1 VAGEAEEQSSGQED
15 GGKRI
20 MTGILAG
27 LRIVEGSAFI
37 AAPLG
42 GMTLAQLGADVIRF
56 DDIRG
61 GLDSDR
67 WPVTKDGRSLY
78 WAGLNKGKRSIAVD
92 LRNPKGRELL
102 TALITAPGEGAGIF
116 TTNMPARGWL
126 SYDELRKK
134 RADLIALNIMGT
146 RDGAAQV
153 DYTVNAITGFP
164 MVTGP
169 ANHRGP
175 VNAVA
180 PPWDLA
186 TAYAGAMALL
196 AAERHRRLTGQGQ
209 RIVLPLQDMALAATS
224 ALGYL
229 GEAAI
234 NDVDRPR
241 LGNEI
246 FGTFGRDFRT
256 KDGKYVVICIFSDR
270 HVDALAKAGGFARA
284 FAAVEKEKGVDLKT
298 DAGRWTAR
306 AELCAIIEPW
316 VAAHT
321 AGEVGAVLKEAG
333 ALWAPYM
340 TFRELLQDKDA
351 VHDNPLFTVI
361 DQPGIGRY
369 PVAATPLQF
378 GAAPRDA
385 PRPAPLLGQHTDE
398 ILSGILGLPAH
409 EIARLHD
416 EKIVAGPR

>member
-1 VAGEAEEQSSGQED
+1 
-15 GGKRI
+15 

-42 GMTLAQLGADVIRF
+42 GMTLGQLGADVIRF
-56 DDIRG
+56 DDIKG

-67 WPVTKDGRSLY
+67 WPVTDEGKSIY

-92 LRNPKGRELL
+92 LRSPKGRDLL

-126 SYDELRKK
+126 AFEALSRK
-134 RADLIALNIMGT
+134 RADLIALNIVGA
-146 RDGAAQV
+146 RDGSAHV
-153 DYTVNAITGFP
+153 DYTVNAVTGFP

-169 ANHRGP
+169 VGHGGP

-186 TAYAGAMALL
+186 TAYAGAMAIL

-224 ALGYL
+224 ALGYI
-229 GEAAI
+229 GEAVV
-234 NDVDRPR
+234 NQVDRPR
-241 LGNEI
+241 FGNEI

-256 KDGKYVVICIFSDR
+256 SDGRAVMICIFSDR
-270 HVDALAKAGGFARA
+270 HVDALAAAGGFKEA
-284 FAAVEKEKGVDLKT
+284 FAAIESKTGQDLKS
-298 DAGRWTAR
+298 DAGRWNAR
-306 AELCAIIEPW
+306 HHLVAVIEPW

-321 AGEVGAVLKEAG
+321 ADEVATALKNAG
-333 ALWAPYM
+333 ALWAPYK
-340 TFRELLQDKDA
+340 TFRELSRDREL
-351 VHDNPLFTVI
+351 VEDNPMFTVL

-369 PVAATPLQF
+369 PVAASPLQF
-378 GAAPRDA
+378 GAAQRLP
-385 PRPAPLLGQHTDE
+385 PKPAPVLGQHTDE

-416 EKIVAGPR
+416 EKVVGGPRT

>member
-1 VAGEAEEQSSGQED
+1 
-15 GGKRI
+15 

-56 DDIRG
+56 DDIHG

-67 WPVTKDGRSLY
+67 WPVTKDGRSIY

-92 LRNPKGRELL
+92 LRNPRGRELL
-102 TALITAPGEGAGIF
+102 SALIAAPGEGGGIF

-126 SYDELRKK
+126 SYEELSKK
-134 RADLIALNIMGT
+134 RSDLIALNIVGDRHGT
-146 RDGAAQV
+146 ANV

-164 MVTGP
+164 MVTG
-169 ANHRGP
+169 AVGQQGP

-186 TAYAGAMALL
+186 TAYAGAMAIL
-196 AAERHRRLTGQGQ
+196 AAERHRRITGKGQ

-224 ALGYL
+224 ALGYI
-229 GEAAI
+229 GEAVI
-234 NDVDRPR
+234 NQVDRPR
-241 LGNEI
+241 YGNEI

-256 KDGKYVVICIFSDR
+256 KDGRWAMICIFSDR
-270 HVDALAKAGGFARA
+270 HVDALAEAGGFRDA
-284 FAAVEKEKGVDLKT
+284 FARIEKEQGVDLKT

-306 AELCAIIEPW
+306 AALIGVIEPW
-316 VAAHT
+316 VAGLT
-321 AGEVGAVLKEAG
+321 ADEVSAKLKKAG
-333 ALWAPYM
+333 ALWAPYL
-340 TFRELLQDKDA
+340 TFRELANDRDA
-351 VHDNPLFTVI
+351 VHDNPMFTVL

-378 GAAPRDA
+378 GALPREAPVV
-385 PRPAPLLGQHTDE
+385 APLLGQHTDE
-398 ILSGILGLPAH
+398 ILSGILGLPGH

-416 EKIVAGPR
+416 DGVVAGPG

>member
-1 VAGEAEEQSSGQED
+1 
-15 GGKRI
+15 

-56 DDIRG
+56 DDIAG

-67 WPVTKDGRSLY
+67 WPVTKDGTSIY

-102 TALITAPGEGAGIF
+102 TALIAAPGEGAGIF

-126 SYDELRKK
+126 SYEELAKR
-134 RADLIALNIMGT
+134 RADLIALNIVGDRHGT
-146 RDGAAQV
+146 ANV

-164 MVTGP
+164 MVSGP
-169 ANHRGP
+169 VGHDRP

-186 TAYAGAMALL
+186 TAYAGALAIL
-196 AAERHRRLTGQGQ
+196 AAERHRRLTGKGQ

-224 ALGYL
+224 ALGYI
-229 GEAAI
+229 GEAVV
-234 NDVDRPR
+234 NRVDRPR
-241 LGNEI
+241 YGNEI

-256 KDGKYVVICIFSDR
+256 KDGRHVMICIFSDR
-270 HVDALAKAGGFARA
+270 HVDALAAAGGFAEA
-284 FAAVEKEKGVDLKT
+284 FARLETEAGVDLKT
-298 DAGRWTAR
+298 DAGRWNAR
-306 AELCAIIEPW
+306 ASLCAVIEPW

-321 AGEVGAVLKEAG
+321 ADEVSAALRKAG
-333 ALWAPYM
+333 ALWAPYL
-340 TFRELLQDKDA
+340 TFRELAADRDA
-351 VHDNPLFTVI
+351 VRDNPMFTVI
-361 DQPGIGRY
+361 DQPGIGAY
-369 PVAATPLQF
+369 PVAASPLQF
-378 GAAPRDA
+378 GSFTREA
-385 PRPAPLLGQHTDE
+385 PRPAPRLGQHTDE
-398 ILSGILGLPAH
+398 ILSGILGLPDH
-409 EIARLHD
+409 EIARLRD
-416 EKIVAGPR
+416 ARVVGGPK

>member
-1 VAGEAEEQSSGQED
+1 
-15 GGKRI
+15 

-56 DDIRG
+56 DDIKG

-67 WPVTKDGRSLY
+67 WPVTKDGRSIY

-92 LRNPKGRELL
+92 LRNPRGRELL
-102 TALITAPGEGAGIF
+102 SALIAAPGEGGGIF

-126 SYDELRKK
+126 SYEELSKK
-134 RADLIALNIMGT
+134 RADLIALNIVGDRHGT
-146 RDGAAQV
+146 ANV

-164 MVTGP
+164 MVTG
-169 ANHRGP
+169 AVGQQGP

-186 TAYAGAMALL
+186 TAYAGAMAIL
-196 AAERHRRLTGQGQ
+196 AAERHRRITGKGQ

-224 ALGYL
+224 ALGYI
-229 GEAAI
+229 GEAVI
-234 NDVDRPR
+234 NQVDRPR
-241 LGNEI
+241 YGNEI

-256 KDGKYVVICIFSDR
+256 KDGRWAMICIFSDR
-270 HVDALAKAGGFARA
+270 HVDALAEAGGFKDA
-284 FAAVEKEKGVDLKT
+284 FARIEKEQGVDLKT

-306 AELCAIIEPW
+306 AALIGVIEPW
-316 VAAHT
+316 VAGLT
-321 AGEVGAVLKEAG
+321 ADEVSAKLKKAG
-333 ALWAPYM
+333 ALWAPYL
-340 TFRELLQDKDA
+340 TFRELANDRDT
-351 VHDNPLFTVI
+351 VHDNPMFTVL

-378 GAAPRDA
+378 GALPREAPVV
-385 PRPAPLLGQHTDE
+385 APLLGQHTDE
-398 ILSGILGLPAH
+398 ILSGILGLPGH

-416 EKIVAGPR
+416 DGVVAGPG

>member
-1 VAGEAEEQSSGQED
+1 
-15 GGKRI
+15 

-56 DDIRG
+56 DDIKG

-67 WPVTKDGRSLY
+67 WPVTKDGQSLY

-92 LRNPKGRELL
+92 LRSPKGRELL

-126 SYDELRKK
+126 SYEELRKK
-134 RADLIALNIMGT
+134 RADLIALNIVGT
-146 RDGAAQV
+146 RHGSAQV
-153 DYTVNAITGFP
+153 DYTVNSITGFP

-169 ANHRGP
+169 ASHQGP
-175 VNAVA
+175 VNSVA

-209 RIVLPLQDMALAATS
+209 RIVLPLQDIALAATS

-229 GEAAI
+229 GEAAV
-234 NDVDRPR
+234 NEVDRPR

-256 KDGKYVVICIFSDR
+256 KDGRYVMICIFSDR
-270 HVDALAKAGGFARA
+270 HVDALASAGGFAEA

-306 AELCAIIEPW
+306 AELCAVIEPW
-316 VAAHT
+316 VAARAADDVAT
-321 AGEVGAVLKEAG
+321 ALETAG
-333 ALWAPYM
+333 ALWAPYL
-340 TFRELLQDKDA
+340 TFRELLQDRDA

-361 DQPGIGRY
+361 DQPGIGSY
-369 PVAATPLQF
+369 PVAATPVQF
-378 GAAPRDA
+378 GAVSRERPK
-385 PRPAPLLGQHTDE
+385 PAPLLGQHTDE

-416 EKIVAGPR
+416 EKIVAGPK

>member
-1 VAGEAEEQSSGQED
+1 
-15 GGKRI
+15 

-56 DDIRG
+56 DHIEG
-61 GLDSDR
+61 GLDHDR
-67 WPVTKDGRSLY
+67 WPVTAEGRSIY

-92 LRNPKGRELL
+92 LRSPRGRELL
-102 TALITAPGEGAGIF
+102 TALIAAPGDGAGIF

-126 SYDELRKK
+126 AYEALAKK
-134 RADLIALNIMGT
+134 RGDLIALNIVGA
-146 RDGAAQV
+146 RDGAAHV

-169 ANHRGP
+169 VGHKGP

-224 ALGYL
+224 ALGYI
-229 GEAAI
+229 GEAVVNGVA
-234 NDVDRPR
+234 RPR

-256 KDGKYVVICIFSDR
+256 SDGRYVMICIFSDR
-270 HVDALAKAGGFARA
+270 HVDALAAAGGFAHD
-284 FAAVEKEKGVDLKT
+284 FARIEKEQGVDLKS

-306 AELCAIIEPW
+306 AALCAVIEPW
-316 VAAHT
+316 VASHT
-321 AGEVGAVLKEAG
+321 AAEIAAALKKAG
-333 ALWAPYM
+333 ALWSPYK
-340 TFRELLQDKDA
+340 TFRELAEDRDHVL
-351 VHDNPLFTVI
+351 DNPMFSVLE
-361 DQPGIGRY
+361 QPGIGRY
-369 PVAATPLQF
+369 PAAASPLQF
-378 GAAPRDA
+378 GAIPREP
-385 PRPAPLLGQHTDE
+385 PRPAPVLGQHTDE
-398 ILSGILGLPAH
+398 ILSGILGLPDH
-409 EIARLHD
+409 EIAKLHD
-416 EKIVAGPR
+416 QKVVAGPR

>member
-1 VAGEAEEQSSGQED
+1 
-15 GGKRI
+15 

-56 DDIRG
+56 DDIKG
-61 GLDSDR
+61 GLDNDR
-67 WPVTKDGRSLY
+67 WPITKDGRSIY

-92 LRNPKGRELL
+92 LRNPRGRELL

-126 SYDELRKK
+126 AYEELAKK
-134 RADLIALNIMGT
+134 RADLIALNIVGA
-146 RDGAAQV
+146 RDGSAHV

-169 ANHRGP
+169 AGHEGP

-186 TAYAGAMALL
+186 TAYAGAMAIL

-224 ALGYL
+224 ALGYI
-229 GEAAI
+229 GEAVV
-234 NDVDRPR
+234 NEVDRPR
-241 LGNEI
+241 FGNEI

-256 KDGKYVVICIFSDR
+256 KDGRFVMICIFSDR
-270 HVDALAKAGGFARA
+270 HVDALASAGGFASA
-284 FAAVEKEKGVDLKT
+284 FRRIETESGVDLKT
-298 DAGRWTAR
+298 DAGRWNAR
-306 AELCAIIEPW
+306 ERLCAVIEPW
-316 VAAHT
+316 VAART
-321 AGEVGAVLKEAG
+321 AADVGAALKKAG
-333 ALWAPYM
+333 ALWAPYQ
-340 TFRELLQDKDA
+340 TFRELATDKDA
-351 VHDNPLFTVI
+351 VRDNPLFTVL

-369 PVAATPLQF
+369 PVAASPLQF
-378 GAAPRDA
+378 GAVPRQLPKTAPV
-385 PRPAPLLGQHTDE
+385 LGQHTDE
-398 ILSGILGLPAH
+398 ILSAILGLPDH

-416 EKIVAGPR
+416 EKVVGGPR

>member
-1 VAGEAEEQSSGQED
+1 
-15 GGKRI
+15 

-56 DDIRG
+56 DDIKG

-67 WPVTKDGRSLY
+67 WPITKDGRSIY

-92 LRNPKGRELL
+92 LRNPRGRELL

-126 SYDELRKK
+126 SYEELSKK
-134 RADLIALNIMGT
+134 RADLIALNIVGA
-146 RDGAAQV
+146 RDGSAHV

-169 ANHRGP
+169 VGHDGP

-186 TAYAGAMALL
+186 TAYAGALAIV
-196 AAERHRRLTGQGQ
+196 AAERHRRMTGQGQ

-224 ALGYL
+224 ALGYI
-229 GEAAI
+229 GEAAV
-234 NDVDRPR
+234 NEVDRPR
-241 LGNEI
+241 FGNEI
-246 FGTFGRDFRT
+246 FGTFGRDFKT
-256 KDGKYVVICIFSDR
+256 KDGRFVMICIFSDR
-270 HVDALAKAGGFARA
+270 HVDALAEAGGFGEA
-284 FAAVEKEKGVDLKT
+284 FKKIEATKGVDLKT

-306 AELCAIIEPW
+306 AELCAVIEPW
-316 VAAHT
+316 VAAQT
-321 AGEVGAVLKEAG
+321 AAEVSAALKKAG
-333 ALWAPYM
+333 ALWAPYQ
-340 TFRELLQDKDA
+340 TFRELAADKA
-351 VHDNPLFTVI
+351 NVLDNPMFTVL

-369 PVAATPLQF
+369 PVAATPFQF
-378 GAAPRDA
+378 GAFERQPPRVAPT
-385 PRPAPLLGQHTDE
+385 LGQHTDE
-398 ILSGILGLPAH
+398 ILSGILGLSDR
-409 EIARLHD
+409 EIGKLHD
-416 EKIVAGPR
+416 DKVVGGPR

>member
-1 VAGEAEEQSSGQED
+1 
-15 GGKRI
+15 
-20 MTGILAG
+20 MTGMLAG

-56 DDIRG
+56 DDIHG

-67 WPVTKDGRSLY
+67 WPVTKDGRSIY

-92 LRNPKGRELL
+92 LRNPRGRELL
-102 TALITAPGEGAGIF
+102 AALITAPGEGAGIF

-126 SYDELRKK
+126 AHEELAKK
-134 RADLIALNIMGT
+134 RADLISLNIVGD
-146 RDGAAQV
+146 RHGGAHV

-164 MVTGP
+164 LVTGP
-169 ANHRGP
+169 VDHQGP

-186 TAYAGAMALL
+186 TAYAGAMAIL
-196 AAERHRRLTGQGQ
+196 AAERHRRLTGEGQ
-209 RIVLPLQDMALAATS
+209 RIMLPLQDMALAATS
-224 ALGYL
+224 ALGYI
-229 GEAAI
+229 GEAAVT
-234 NDVDRPR
+234 DVDRQR
-241 LGNEI
+241 HGNEI

-256 KDGKYVVICIFSDR
+256 RDGRWVMICIFSDR
-270 HVDALAKAGGFARA
+270 HVDALAAAGGFKDK
-284 FAAVEKEKGVDLKT
+284 FAEIERHRGVDLKT
-298 DAGRWTAR
+298 DAGRWLAR
-306 AELCAIIEPW
+306 AELCAVIEPW

-321 AGEVGAVLKEAG
+321 AADVGAALKKAG
-333 ALWAPYM
+333 ALWAPYQS
-340 TFRELLQDKDA
+340 FRELARDKEA
-351 VHDNPLFTVI
+351 VLDNPMFSVL

-378 GAAPRDA
+378 GAVTREP
-385 PRPAPLLGQHTDE
+385 PRPAPVLGQHTDE
-398 ILSGILGLPAH
+398 ILSGILGLPVH

-416 EKIVAGPR
+416 QKVVGGHG

>member
-1 VAGEAEEQSSGQED
+1 
-15 GGKRI
+15 

-56 DDIRG
+56 DDIQG

-67 WPVTKDGRSLY
+67 WPVTKDGKSIY

-92 LRNPKGRELL
+92 LRSPRGRELL

-126 SYDELRKK
+126 SYEELSKK
-134 RADLIALNIMGT
+134 RADLIALNIVGDRHGT
-146 RDGAAQV
+146 ANV

-164 MVTGP
+164 LVTGP
-169 ANHRGP
+169 VGHQGP

-186 TAYAGAMALL
+186 TAYAGAMAIL
-196 AAERHRRLTGQGQ
+196 AAERHRRMTGQGQ

-229 GEAAI
+229 GEAVV

-241 LGNEI
+241 YGNEI
-246 FGTFGRDFRT
+246 FGTFGRDFKT
-256 KDGKYVVICIFSDR
+256 KDGRWVMICIFSDR
-270 HVDALAKAGGFARA
+270 HVDALAEAGGFKEA
-284 FAAVEKEKGVDLKT
+284 FVRIEKEQGVDLKT
-298 DAGRWTAR
+298 DAGRWTSREA
-306 AELCAIIEPW
+306 LCAVIAPW
-316 VAAHT
+316 VAALS
-321 AGEVGAVLKEAG
+321 AAEVSEKLRKAG
-333 ALWAPYM
+333 ALWSPYLS
-340 TFRELLQDKDA
+340 FRELSRDRDA
-351 VHDNPLFTVI
+351 VQDNPMFTVL

-378 GAAPRDA
+378 GALPREKPKTAPV
-385 PRPAPLLGQHTDE
+385 LGQHTDE
-398 ILSGILGLPAH
+398 ILSDILGLPGH

-416 EKIVAGPR
+416 DRVVAGPR

>member
-1 VAGEAEEQSSGQED
+1 
-15 GGKRI
+15 

-42 GMTLAQLGADVIRF
+42 GMTLAQMGADVIRF
-56 DDIRG
+56 DDIEG
-61 GLDSDR
+61 GLDNDR
-67 WPVTKDGRSLY
+67 WPITKDGRSIY

-126 SYDELRKK
+126 AYEALSKK
-134 RADLIALNIMGT
+134 RADLIALNIVGA
-146 RDGAAQV
+146 RDGSAHV

-169 ANHRGP
+169 LAHEGP

-186 TAYAGAMALL
+186 TAYAGAMAIL
-196 AAERHRRLTGQGQ
+196 AAERHRRMTGQGQ

-224 ALGYL
+224 ALGYI
-229 GEAAI
+229 GEAVV
-234 NDVDRPR
+234 NEVDRPR
-241 LGNEI
+241 YGNEI

-256 KDGKYVVICIFSDR
+256 KDGRFVMICIFSDR
-270 HVDALAKAGGFARA
+270 HVDALASAGGFKQA
-284 FAAVEKEKGVDLKT
+284 FATIEKDTGFDLKT
-298 DAGRWTAR
+298 DAGRWHAR
-306 AELCAIIEPW
+306 DRLCAVIEQW

-321 AGEVGAVLKEAG
+321 AEEVGAALKQAG
-333 ALWAPYM
+333 ALWAPYK
-340 TFRELLQDKDA
+340 TFRELAADREA
-351 VHDNPLFTVI
+351 VLDNPLFTI
-361 DQPGIGRY
+361 LDQPGIGRY
-369 PVAATPLQF
+369 PVAASPLQF
-378 GAAPRDA
+378 GAVPRQPPRIAPR
-385 PRPAPLLGQHTDE
+385 LGQHTDE
-398 ILSGILGLPAH
+398 ILSGILGLPGH
-409 EIARLHD
+409 EIAKLHD
-416 EKIVAGPR
+416 QKIVAGPH

>member
-1 VAGEAEEQSSGQED
+1 
-15 GGKRI
+15 

-56 DDIRG
+56 DDIEG

-67 WPVTKDGRSLY
+67 WPITRDGRSIY
-78 WAGLNKGKRSIAVD
+78 WAGLNKGKRSIAVA
-92 LRNPKGRELL
+92 LRSPEGRALL
-102 TALITAPGEGAGIF
+102 TALVTAPGEGAGIF

-126 SYDELRKK
+126 AYEELAKK
-134 RADLIALNIMGT
+134 RADLIALNIVGA
-146 RDGAAQV
+146 RDGTAHV

-169 ANHRGP
+169 VAHEGP

-186 TAYAGAMALL
+186 TAYAGAMAIL
-196 AAERHRRLTGQGQ
+196 AAERHRRLTGEGQ
-209 RIVLPLQDMALAATS
+209 RIVLPLQDMALAVTS

-229 GEAAI
+229 GEAVI
-234 NDVDRPR
+234 NEVDRPR
-241 LGNEI
+241 FGNEI

-256 KDGKYVVICIFSDR
+256 RDGRYVMICIFSDR
-270 HVDALAKAGGFARA
+270 HVDALAKAGGFADA
-284 FAAVEKEKGVDLKT
+284 FARIERDKGLDLKT
-298 DAGRWTAR
+298 DAGRWLAR
-306 AELCAIIEPW
+306 AELCAVIEPW

-321 AGEVGAVLKEAG
+321 AEEISESLKAAG
-333 ALWAPYM
+333 ALWAPYQ
-340 TFRELLQDKDA
+340 TFRELAAD
-351 VHDNPLFTVI
+351 HDHVLANPMFTVL

-369 PVAATPLQF
+369 PVAASPLQF
-378 GAAPRDA
+378 GAVPRQ
-385 PRPAPLLGQHTDE
+385 PPQPAPLLGQHTDE
-398 ILSGILGLPAH
+398 ILAGILGLPDH

-416 EKIVAGPR
+416 RKVVAGPA

>member
-1 VAGEAEEQSSGQED
+1 
-15 GGKRI
+15 

-56 DDIRG
+56 DHIEG
-61 GLDSDR
+61 GLDNDR
-67 WPVTKDGRSLY
+67 WPVTRDGRSIY
-78 WAGLNKGKRSIAVD
+78 WAGLNKGKRSIAID
-92 LRNPKGRELL
+92 LRSPRGRELL
-102 TALITAPGEGAGIF
+102 AALITAPGDGAGIF

-126 SYDELRKK
+126 AYEELAKK
-134 RADLIALNIMGT
+134 RADLIALNIVGA
-146 RDGAAQV
+146 RDGSAQV

-164 MVTGP
+164 LVTGP
-169 ANHRGP
+169 VGHDGP

-186 TAYAGAMALL
+186 TAYAGAMAIL

-229 GEAAI
+229 GEAVI
-234 NDVDRPR
+234 NQVDRPR

-246 FGTFGRDFRT
+246 FGTFGRDFKTR
-256 KDGKYVVICIFSDR
+256 DGRFVMICIFSDR
-270 HVDALAKAGGFARA
+270 HVDALAAAGGFAEA
-284 FAAVEKEKGVDLKT
+284 FRKIEASKGVDLKT
-298 DAGRWTAR
+298 DAGRWQVR
-306 AELCAIIEPW
+306 AELVAVIEPW
-316 VAAHT
+316 VAEHT
-321 AGEVGAVLKEAG
+321 AAEIGTALKKAG
-333 ALWAPYM
+333 ALWSPYLS
-340 TFRELLQDKDA
+340 FGELAADREA
-351 VHDNPLFTVI
+351 VLDNPMFTVL

-378 GAAPRDA
+378 GATPRQS
-385 PRPAPLLGQHTDE
+385 PQPAPTLGQHTDE
-398 ILSGILGLPAH
+398 ILSGILGLPDH

-416 EKIVAGPR
+416 EKIVDGPTLS

>member
-1 VAGEAEEQSSGQED
+1 
-15 GGKRI
+15 

-56 DDIRG
+56 DDIHG

-67 WPVTKDGRSLY
+67 WPVTQDGASIY

-92 LRNPKGRELL
+92 LRNPRGRELL
-102 TALITAPGEGAGIF
+102 TALITAPGEGNGIF
-116 TTNMPARGWL
+116 ATNMPARGWL
-126 SYDELRKK
+126 SYEELSKK
-134 RADLIALNIMGT
+134 RADLIALNIVGA
-146 RDGAAQV
+146 RDGSAHV

-169 ANHRGP
+169 VGHAGP

-186 TAYAGAMALL
+186 TAYAGALAIV
-196 AAERHRRLTGQGQ
+196 AAERHRGRTGQGQ

-229 GEAAI
+229 GEAVV
-234 NDVDRPR
+234 NEVDRPR
-241 LGNEI
+241 FGNEI

-256 KDGKYVVICIFSDR
+256 KDGRYVMICIFSDR
-270 HVDALAKAGGFARA
+270 HVDALASAGGFAGA
-284 FAAVEKEKGVDLKT
+284 FERIEATRGVDLKT

-306 AELCAIIEPW
+306 AELCAVIEPW
-316 VAAHT
+316 VAAQT
-321 AGEVGAVLKEAG
+321 ADEVGAALKKAG
-333 ALWAPYM
+333 ALWAPYQ
-340 TFRELLQDKDA
+340 TFRELANDRAHVL
-351 VHDNPLFTVI
+351 DNPMFTVL

-369 PVAATPLQF
+369 PVAATPFQF
-378 GAAPRDA
+378 SAFARETPRVAPT
-385 PRPAPLLGQHTDE
+385 LGQHTDE
-398 ILSGILGLPAH
+398 ILSGILGLGDR

-416 EKIVAGPR
+416 DKVVGGPR